1 MYIYIY
7 MYILQVD
14 RCPHIWLWPNRLHFW
29 LGDLKGEG
37 TWKVLSGFRKS
48 RHNSRLQSRWI
59 FHVGGVVCFCVR
71 VPRWKW
77 IFRTKVWASLCFY
90 WPPHAYVSAHPNR
103 RIRSVHLA
111 YLDHPGG
118 YLHYNLEKSP
128 TSITVY
134 ITHFMSKIPWR
145 RKWHRHQCPCRG
157 NPMDRGAWRATVHGV
172 ARESGTT

>member
-1 MYIYIY
+1 MYV
-7 MYILQVD
+7 LQVD

-29 LGDLKGEG
+29 LGDFERCYLAFVNLDIIQGCRAGGSSMLGVWCVSVWECRVG
-37 TWKVLSGFRKS
+37 SGYSEPRFE
-48 RHNSRLQSRWI
+48 
-59 FHVGGVVCFCVR
+59 R
-71 VPRWKW
+71 V
-77 IFRTKVWASLCFY
+77 CFY
-90 WPPHAYVSAHPNR
+90 WPPHAYVIAHPDR

-145 RKWHRHQCPCRG
+145 RKWHRLQCPCRG

-172 ARESGTT
+172 AREAGTT